1 MKSKRKEIF
10 EILKETALQDNVM
23 NLEEVNIISHAMR
36 TAIGFDTYLSSA
48 LSDGFLSQDEKL
60 QLTKLK
66 ERIYNEAYKIA
77 ERDDKISENEAKL
90 LKKLSEYLEN
100 SDEFQI
106 EKD

>member
-10 EILKETALQDNVM
+10 DILKDTALQDNVM

-36 TAIGFDTYLSSA
+36 TAIGFDTYLTNA

-60 QLTKLK
+60 QLSKLK
-66 ERIYNEAYKIA
+66 DRIYSEAYKMA
-77 ERDDKISENEAKL
+77 ERDNKISENEARL

-100 SDEFQI
+100 SDEFQE